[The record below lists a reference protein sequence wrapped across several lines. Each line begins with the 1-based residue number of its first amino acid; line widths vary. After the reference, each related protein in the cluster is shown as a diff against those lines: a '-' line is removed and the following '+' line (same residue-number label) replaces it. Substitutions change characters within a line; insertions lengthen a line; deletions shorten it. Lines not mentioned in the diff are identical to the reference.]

1 MSNLL
6 NNVVKEWSKGTL
18 ELGSEVM
25 YPQIKYVHFDLDGIK
40 PSDFESLKE
49 EFEYESAVDFNS
61 QEASYYR
68 LVPTKIVGAT
78 LVFKN
83 KPQFDIEG
91 VNWSVSVDVDK
102 VLEGVDFEEYQLY
115 QNKKF
120 DRFMLRLKEL
130 KEDNSDD

>member
-1 MSNLL
+1 MNNLL
-6 NNVVKEWSKGTL
+6 NDVIKEWSKGTP

-25 YPQIKYVHFDLDGIK
+25 YPNLKYVHFDLDGIK

-49 EFEYESAVDFNS
+49 DFQYESAVDFNS

-91 VNWSVSVDVDK
+91 INWSVSVDVDK
-102 VLEGVDFEEYQLY
+102 VLEGIDFESYQVY
-115 QNKKF
+115 QNGKF
-120 DRFMLRLKEL
+120 DEFMERLNEL
-130 KEDNSDD
+130 KKGQ